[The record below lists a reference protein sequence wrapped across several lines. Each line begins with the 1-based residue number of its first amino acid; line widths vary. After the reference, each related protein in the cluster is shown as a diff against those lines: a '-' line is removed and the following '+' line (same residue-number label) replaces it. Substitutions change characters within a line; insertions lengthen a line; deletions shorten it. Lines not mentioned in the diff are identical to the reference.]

1 MRLPR
6 LCCFI
11 APLCLVGPTRAAS
24 VEAQVAAPI
33 RPLLGERMA
42 LSPDGQ
48 RVAYTVQKG
57 PELSIVILDIE
68 RLGPRRTVPAAP
80 ERDSAAGVDVAP
92 PTRLRFLR
100 WATPT
105 RLVFAPEERVVPV
118 PPTLDKD
125 GRPQPSV
132 DGPTILSPILAVDAD
147 GKQRATLVDAKDF
160 TETPAD
166 ARRSLADLL
175 RSPKELAATRAEP
188 VGWRMPHLDILGFLP
203 RDREQLVLQTRGGY
217 SIPTQHLV
225 DLRTGTVREFAD
237 WPVPPGE
244 PHIFDEYRLKI
255 VGEKAATR
263 PTIAWRDED
272 LARLQQMLETKFPRR
287 TVEILDWSETRA
299 RVLFQVTG
307 GSDSARVFVYQ
318 RPEDLALEIL
328 RRAPGMRGATE
339 VK

>member
-1 MRLPR
+1 M
-6 LCCFI
+6 
-11 APLCLVGPTRAAS
+11 RAAS
-24 VEAQVAAPI
+24 IEERADASV
-33 RPLLGERMA
+33 RPQLGERMA

-48 RVAYTVQKG
+48 RVAYTVQTG
-57 PELSIVILDIE
+57 PDLSIVILNVDYP
-68 RLGPRRTVPAAP
+68 GPKRTVPVAP
-80 ERDSAAGVDVAP
+80 ERDPATELPAAP

-100 WATPT
+100 WATAT
-105 RLVFAPEERVVPV
+105 RLVFAPEERIVPV

-125 GRPQPSV
+125 GRAQPSV

-166 ARRSLADLL
+166 ARKSLADLL
-175 RSPKELAATRAEP
+175 RSAKELAATRPEP

-244 PHIFDEYRLKI
+244 PHIFDEYRLKV
-255 VGEKAATR
+255 VGERKPAAAR
-263 PTIAWRDED
+263 PGIVWRDED
-272 LARLQQMLETKFPRR
+272 LARLQQTLETKFPRR

-299 RVLFQVTG
+299 RILFQVTG
-307 GSDSARVFVYQ
+307 GGDPGRVFVYQ

-328 RRAPGMRGATE
+328 RRAPRLSATTE